1 LNQVNQP
8 LQADQRFRKSIE
20 CVISIC
26 LIQVKSN
33 TPAKSTLQEV
43 GSIRHIGMIQVKSIA
58 TGGKDM
64 SSGATSETQLVI
76 ITGMSGAGKT
86 VAIQSF
92 EDLGFFCVD
101 NLPPTL
107 LPKFLELM
115 KESGNKMNK
124 VALVMDLRGREFFD
138 HLFKALDDLSETS
151 WVNPQI
157 LFLDADDSTL
167 VARYKETRRFHP
179 LAPSGRPLE
188 GIKLERKLLEELK
201 GRAQIIY
208 NTSKMKPKDL
218 REKIATEFSANKQTI
233 FTVNVMSF
241 GFKHGIPIDADLVF
255 DVRFL
260 PNPHYIESMRPKTGL
275 DEEVSNYVLKWNETH
290 KFLEKVTDLLSFM
303 LPHYK
308 REGKAQLV
316 IAIGCTGGQHRSVA
330 LAEYI
335 GHFFEKDY
343 QTRVSHRDIDKRKEK
358 VT

>member
-1 LNQVNQP
+1 M
-8 LQADQRFRKSIE
+8 
-20 CVISIC
+20 
-26 LIQVKSN
+26 N
-33 TPAKSTLQEV
+33 T
-43 GSIRHIGMIQVKSIA
+43 
-58 TGGKDM
+58 
-64 SSGATSETQLVI
+64 GASANDVQLVI

-138 HLFKALDDLSETS
+138 HLFKALDDLAETS
-151 WVNPQI
+151 WVAPQI
-157 LFLDADDSTL
+157 LFLEADDSSL
-167 VARYKETRRFHP
+167 VRRYKETRRSHP
-179 LAPSGRPLE
+179 LAPSGLPLE
-188 GIKLERKLLEELK
+188 GIKQERDLLEELK
-201 GRAQIIY
+201 GRAQTIY
-208 NTSKMKPKDL
+208 NTSVMKPREL
-218 REKIATEFSANKQTI
+218 REKILTEYSSDKKTI

-260 PNPHYIESMRPKTGL
+260 PNPHYIDHMRPKTGL
-275 DEEVSNYVLKWNETH
+275 DEEVSTYVLKWTETQ
-290 KFLEKVTDLLSFM
+290 KFIEKVTDLLGFM

-316 IAIGCTGGQHRSVA
+316 VGIGCTGGQHRSVA
-330 LAEYI
+330 LAEHI
-335 GHFFEKDY
+335 GHFFQSDY
-343 QTRVSHRDIDKRKEK
+343 NTRISHRDIDRRKGQ
-358 VT
+358 TS

>member
-1 LNQVNQP
+1 MSIGSLNDSQ
-8 LQADQRFRKSIE
+8 I
-20 CVISIC
+20 
-26 LIQVKSN
+26 
-33 TPAKSTLQEV
+33 
-43 GSIRHIGMIQVKSIA
+43 
-58 TGGKDM
+58 
-64 SSGATSETQLVI
+64 VI

-138 HLFKALDDLSETS
+138 HLFKALDDLGESS
-151 WVNPQI
+151 WITPKV
-157 LFLDADDSTL
+157 LFLEADDETL
-167 VARYKETRRFHP
+167 VRRYKETRRKHP
-179 LAPSGRPLE
+179 LAPTGLPLE
-188 GIKLERKLLEELK
+188 GIQHERHLLSELK

-208 NTSKMKPKDL
+208 NTSTMKPREL
-218 REKIATEFSANKQTI
+218 REKILTEFSINRKAM
-233 FTVNVMSF
+233 FTVNVLSF

-260 PNPHYIESMRPKTGL
+260 PNPHYIDHMRPLTGL
-275 DEEVSNYVLKWNETH
+275 NEEVSGYVLKWTETN
-290 KFLEKVTDLLSFM
+290 KFLEKVTDLLTFM

-330 LAEYI
+330 LAEKI
-335 GHFFEKDY
+335 GHTFEKDY
-343 QTRVSHRDIDKRKEK
+343 QIQISHRDIDKRKEK
-358 VT
+358 LT

>member
-1 LNQVNQP
+1 M
-8 LQADQRFRKSIE
+8 
-20 CVISIC
+20 
-26 LIQVKSN
+26 
-33 TPAKSTLQEV
+33 ST
-43 GSIRHIGMIQVKSIA
+43 GS
-58 TGGKDM
+58 TTD
-64 SSGATSETQLVI
+64 TQLVI

-115 KESGNKMNK
+115 KESGTKMNK

-138 HLFKALDDLSETS
+138 SLFKALDELAETS
-151 WVNPQI
+151 WVSPQI
-157 LFLDADDSTL
+157 LFLDADDATL
-167 VARYKETRRFHP
+167 VRRYKESRRSHP
-179 LAPSGRPLE
+179 LAPSGLPLE
-188 GIKLERKLLEELK
+188 GIQLERKLLEELK

-208 NTSKMKPKDL
+208 KTTDMKPKQL
-218 REKIATEFSANKQTI
+218 REKILEEFSVNKKSI

-260 PNPHYIESMRPKTGL
+260 PNPHYVDHMRPKTGL
-275 DEEVSNYVLKWNETH
+275 DEEVSTYVLKWNETH

-308 REGKAQLV
+308 REGKAQLI

-335 GHFFEKDY
+335 AKFFGKDY
-343 QTRVSHRDIDKRKEK
+343 HTRVTHRDIDKRK
-358 VT
+358 VQTQ

>member
-1 LNQVNQP
+1 MSTVAVN
-8 LQADQRFRKSIE
+8 
-20 CVISIC
+20 
-26 LIQVKSN
+26 
-33 TPAKSTLQEV
+33 
-43 GSIRHIGMIQVKSIA
+43 
-58 TGGKDM
+58 
-64 SSGATSETQLVI
+64 ETQMVI

-86 VAIQSF
+86 VVIQSF

-115 KESGNKMNK
+115 KDSGNKMNK

-138 HLFKALDDLSETS
+138 HLFKALDDLAETS
-151 WVNPQI
+151 WVTPQI

-167 VARYKETRRFHP
+167 VRRYKETRRSHP
-179 LAPSGRPLE
+179 LAPSGLPLE
-188 GIKLERKLLEELK
+188 GIKLERELLEELK

-208 NTSKMKPKDL
+208 NTTNLKPKEL
-218 REKIATEFSANKQTI
+218 RERIIAEFSANKKST

-241 GFKHGIPIDADLVF
+241 GFKHGLPIDADLVF

-260 PNPHYIESMRPKTGL
+260 PNPHYIDHMRPKTGL
-275 DEEVSNYVLKWNETH
+275 DEDVYNYVLKWNETN
-290 KFLEKVTDLLSFM
+290 KFLEKVIELLTFM

-330 LAEYI
+330 LTEYI
-335 GHFFEKDY
+335 ARHFEQDY
-343 QTRVSHRDIDKRKEK
+343 HTRITHRDIERRKEK
-358 VT
+358 SS